1 MQASE
6 IVFMSTTDKRV
17 VIYGKR
23 RVFDGFF
30 KIDEAELS
38 YERFDGKMSPT
49 VKRLCFERGDSVAAL
64 LFDAERRKLLLVKQF
79 RYPTYEK
86 GSGWITETVAGIL
99 EPGETPEAAV
109 RRETSEET
117 GYEIALLEPIATF
130 YVSPGGSSE
139 RILLYYAEVL
149 TSGKVD
155 AGGGVPGENEDVKKV
170 EYSPEELDH
179 VLASGEIQDAK
190 TIIAIQWWQ
199 TRFQL
204 QVNHYER
211 TI

>member
-1 MQASE
+1 
-6 IVFMSTTDKRV
+6 MSTTEKRI

-38 YERFDGKMSPT
+38 YERFDGEMSLT
-49 VKRLCFERGDSVAAL
+49 VKRLCFQRGDSVAAI

-86 GSGWITETVAGIL
+86 GPGWIMEIVAGIL

-109 RRETSEET
+109 RRETLEET

-149 TSGKVD
+149 NAGKVGV
-155 AGGGVPGENEDVKKV
+155 GGGVARENEDLKTV

-179 VLASGEIQDAK
+179 ALASGEIQDAK
-190 TIIAIQWWQ
+190 TIIGIQWWQ
-199 TRFQL
+199 MRFK
-204 QVNHYER
+204 HPER
-211 TI
+211 AG

>member
-1 MQASE
+1 
-6 IVFMSTTDKRV
+6 MSTTEMRI

-38 YERFDGKMSPT
+38 YERFDGEMSLT
-49 VKRLCFERGDSVAAL
+49 VKRLCFQRADSVGAI

-79 RYPTYEK
+79 RYPTYEN
-86 GSGWITETVAGIL
+86 GPGWIMEIVAGIL

-109 RRETSEET
+109 RRETLEET
-117 GYEIALLEPIATF
+117 GSEIALLEPIATF

-149 TSGKVD
+149 NAGKVGV
-155 AGGGVPGENEDVKKV
+155 GGGVARENEDLKTV

-179 VLASGEIQDAK
+179 ALASGEIQDAK
-190 TIIAIQWWQ
+190 TIIGIQWWQ
-199 TRFQL
+199 MRFK
-204 QVNHYER
+204 HPER
-211 TI
+211 AG

>member
-1 MQASE
+1 
-6 IVFMSTTDKRV
+6 MSTTGKSI
-17 VIYGKR
+17 VIYGER

-49 VKRLCFERGDSVAAL
+49 VKRLCFQRGDSVAAI

-86 GSGWITETVAGIL
+86 GPGWIMEIVAGIL
-99 EPGETPEAAV
+99 GPGETPEAAV
-109 RRETSEET
+109 RRETLEET

-149 TSGKVD
+149 NAGKVGV
-155 AGGGVPGENEDVKKV
+155 GGGVAKENEDIKTV

-179 VLASGEIQDAK
+179 ALASGEIQDAK
-190 TIIAIQWWQ
+190 TIIGIQWWQ
-199 TRFQL
+199 TRFK
-204 QVNHYER
+204 HPER
-211 TI
+211 AG

>member
-1 MQASE
+1 
-6 IVFMSTTDKRV
+6 MSTTEKRI

-49 VKRLCFERGDSVAAL
+49 VKRLCFQRGDSVAAI

-86 GSGWITETVAGIL
+86 GPGWILEIVAGIL

-109 RRETSEET
+109 RRETLEET

-149 TSGKVD
+149 NARKVGV
-155 AGGGVPGENEDVKKV
+155 GGGVARENEDLKTV

-179 VLASGEIQDAK
+179 ALASGEIQDAK
-190 TIIAIQWWQ
+190 TIIGIQWWQ
-199 TRFQL
+199 TRFK
-204 QVNHYER
+204 HPER
-211 TI
+211 AG